1 MPYII
6 VSGWYPTHIVKEATD
21 AYMEVLKQMP
31 FDRSL
36 GKETIPVA
44 VSSGRNGIKFHSVME
59 VKEGKLEEAS
69 RWVSKRLTPFQSIK
83 GLEYKI
89 RIWNTIVEALE
100 NIGMSLPG

>member
-36 GKETIPVA
+36 GKETIQVA
-44 VSSGRNGIKFHSVME
+44 VSSGRNGIKFHSVNFNR
-59 VKEGKLEEAS
+59 KEITMYVRNL
-69 RWVSKRLTPFQSIK
+69 RK
-83 GLEYKI
+83 G
-89 RIWNTIVEALE
+89 RF
-100 NIGMSLPG
+100 